1 MEPTCA
7 PKVSSM
13 QNLTTQ
19 MQILKKMDT
28 IATGDNEH
36 MFMMHENNMDET
48 KTFIVNI
55 FLKTQSILHI
65 YIYLKFLNILFEC
78 RH

>member
-1 MEPTCA
+1 
-7 PKVSSM
+7 
-13 QNLTTQ
+13 
-19 MQILKKMDT
+19 
-28 IATGDNEH
+28 
-36 MFMMHENNMDET
+36 MMHENNMDET